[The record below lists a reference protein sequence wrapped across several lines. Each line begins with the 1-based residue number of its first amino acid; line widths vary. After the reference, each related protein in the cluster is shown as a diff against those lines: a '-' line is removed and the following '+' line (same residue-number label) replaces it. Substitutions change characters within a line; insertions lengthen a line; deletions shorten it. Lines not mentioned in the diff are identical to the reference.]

1 MFLSLSL
8 VEISLWLAVTS
19 IILLATSEL
28 ISSYSGKTTVLIKK
42 RRLRAVAL
50 IVGFLFVFTVFI
62 QIYEV
67 IIVSLVRS

>member
-8 VEISLWLAVTS
+8 VEISIWLAVTS
-19 IILLATSEL
+19 IILLVTSEL
-28 ISSYSGKTTVLIKK
+28 LTSYSGKTVILIKK

-67 IIVSLVRS
+67 IIVS